1 MGSEIEIKLGISR
14 EEDIGKIL
22 GDARL
27 GADFGEFAVI
37 SMNARYYDT
46 RELDLLARNYVVRIR
61 KENGANVATL
71 KKRHKELDSGVM
83 VREEWNHEVPSNSRM
98 KLSYFTEVEE
108 ELEGIVGH
116 KELVEI
122 VETDFIRR
130 ILNVE
135 FQGSQLEMAV
145 DHGKIISKGQEVPI
159 MEVEIELKEG
169 EAEAITGFME
179 EYLQEYQLPVEM
191 ESKFRRGVDLFL
203 K

>member
-71 KKRHKELDSGVM
+71 KKRHRELDSGVM
-83 VREEWNHEVPSNSRM
+83 VREEWNHEVPPNSRI
-98 KLSYFTEVEE
+98 KLSYFPEVEK
-108 ELEGIVGH
+108 ELEGIVGS

-130 ILNVE
+130 VLNVE

-145 DHGKIISKGQEVPI
+145 DHGKIVSKGQEVPI

-179 EYLQEYQLPVEM
+179 EYLREYKLPIEM